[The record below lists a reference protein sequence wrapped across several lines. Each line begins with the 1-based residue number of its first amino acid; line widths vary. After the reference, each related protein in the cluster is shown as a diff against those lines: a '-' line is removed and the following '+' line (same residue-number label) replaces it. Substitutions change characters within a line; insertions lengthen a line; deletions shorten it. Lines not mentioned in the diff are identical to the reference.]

1 MKISQGLYEI
11 PKDISP
17 NAADLIQKLLIV
29 DPTQRLGCNGVQE
42 IREHPFFSNINWGDL
57 LRNNKKG
64 PLNVTYAKDEMKLR
78 ALNVNLDELI
88 SDDKTIE
95 LDNFSFNE
103 N

>member
-11 PKDISP
+11 PQDISP
-17 NAADLIQKLLIV
+17 SAADLIKKLLEV
-29 DPTQRLGCNGVQE
+29 DPSRRLGCNGIQE
-42 IREHPFFSNINWGDL
+42 IKNHPFFQNVNWDEL
-57 LRNNKKG
+57 LCNNKKG
-64 PLNVTYAKDEMKLR
+64 PLNVTFAKDEIKLR